1 MEQFEQESRFAKEA
15 TKAVNPFSKF
25 PGPDGEYYAE
35 LARITGGVNPKDG
48 SLKIVAVFCI
58 IGMVENNNQDFAG
71 YTVRLQF
78 MLRDSANST
87 KQEAYDRLYVN
98 LYQALGCVTASWA
111 KMSNP
116 DGSPKSITQT
126 MAEESDRLNAEH
138 PVVMLSITENKK
150 DARFQNINI
159 REILKP
165 DAVSHLTRPN
175 ISVSDADAMADD
187 EGAEQV
193 TEDFSARIA
202 AAQSA
207 LEALDVAGLLDT
219 IKEHELDLDA
229 EKVSALPIG
238 QLRELVLKSYCDKAG
253 YDYTPI
259 TETVPFDTAA
269 TKAAELVSAAES
281 VEEAEEALEEASEE
295 LMETLEEALEPS
307 LEETLTA
314 QAKDMARKPLQLAIR
329 AMDASS
335 KFFASQTDEDLRKW
349 WVALSLKA
357 AE

>member
-1 MEQFEQESRFAKEA
+1 MEQFENESRFAKEA

-116 DGSPKSITQT
+116 DGSQKSIIQT

-138 PVVMLSITENKK
+138 PFVMLSITENKK

-175 ISVSDADAMADD
+175 ISVSDADAMAED
-187 EGAEQV
+187 EGAEQI

-207 LEALDVAGLLDT
+207 LEALDVAGLLET
-219 IKEHELDLDA
+219 IKEHELDIDA
-229 EKVSALPIG
+229 KQASALPIDK
-238 QLRELVLKSYCDKAG
+238 LRQLVLQSYCDKAG
-253 YDYTPI
+253 YDYTPA
-259 TETVPFDTAA
+259 TETVPFETEP
-269 TKAAELVSAAES
+269 AEADA
-281 VEEAEEALEEASEE
+281 VEEETEEAVEEASEE

-349 WVALSLKA
+349 WVTLSLKA